1 MNMNE
6 ARARAPFSRGI
17 RKIREAGNIS
27 EAAPGGRWGRRQL
40 LTRVITSRRQS
51 AAARAN
57 RDESG
62 SRLLDINN
70 LESRELI

>member
-27 EAAPGGRWGRRQL
+27 EAGGRWGRRQL

-51 AAARAN
+51 AAARAT